1 MVLLIA
7 LGTLVVGLVTSNRI
21 VAHAEERSER
31 EERLR
36 TVLSDYALRPGEL
49 ELEMFRSLFLRP
61 IV

>member
-1 MVLLIA
+1 LIT

-21 VAHAEERSER
+21 VAQAEERAAR

-49 ELEMFRSLFLRP
+49 ELEMFRASFLRSM
-61 IV
+61 V